1 MKGVS
6 QDDLTKVD
14 VPAGDGIEMAELE
27 GGAGEDV
34 AGDHGHGGGV
44 QGDERPVG
52 QHQRPAADK
61 GVLLAEGGV
70 GVDELAAGEGELLD
84 HVAIAEA
91 DDGNDESA
99 QHQAGDGADGAR
111 LGQEL
116 GTGHDEAAPADDG
129 AQGQGP
135 DVDLAKVFLELA
147 FSLRLIRHR
156 MNLLFSDVCL
166 SLKCIA
172 AKLFASKVY

>member
-84 HVAIAEA
+84 HVAVAEA
-91 DDGNDESA
+91 DDGDDHGT
-99 QHQAGDGADGAR
+99 QHQAQDSAHGAGFR
-111 LGQEL
+111 QEVRP
-116 GTGHDEAAPADDG
+116 GKNEAAPTDDG

-135 DVDLAKVFLELA
+135 DVDFPKVFFELT
-147 FSLRLIRHR
+147 FRLRLIGHKQT
-156 MNLLFSDVCL
+156 S
-166 SLKCIA
+166 
-172 AKLFASKVY
+172 